1 MVEGDV
7 ITLLRDAIIIT
18 IKLSGPL
25 LVIGMLVGLI
35 ISVVQTTTSIQE
47 QTLTFVPKLIA
58 ILVAVVVFASIGLTM
73 MKDYTVDLFRIIG
86 TL

>member
-58 ILVAVVVFASIGLTM
+58 ILVAVVIFASIGLTM
-73 MKDYTVDLFRIIG
+73 MKEYTVDLFRIIG

>member
-7 ITLLRDAIIIT
+7 ITLLRDAIVIT

-58 ILVAVVVFASIGLTM
+58 ILVAVVIFASIGLTM
-73 MKDYTVDLFRIIG
+73 MKEYTVNLFRIIG

>member
-7 ITLLRDAIIIT
+7 ITLLRDAIVIT

-58 ILVAVVVFASIGLTM
+58 ILVAVVIFASIGLTM
-73 MKDYTVDLFRIIG
+73 MKEYTLDLFRIIG